1 MSRRGVVNAWE
12 IDMRN
17 LLVIGLLVM
26 PGVLFAQDNAKQTLS
41 YSFGELR
48 YVDIDNG
55 GDGFELGGSF
65 QFSKNWFG
73 VASLASF
80 DFGNSVDSTT
90 FEIGAGYV
98 FPFHQDW
105 DIQINARVIRTEVD
119 TPFGGSRNDT
129 GIGALGGLRG
139 LIAPQF
145 EVRGNIHYVNVDES
159 DVFLEVAGDWYFTP
173 KFAAGLSVE
182 FGGDVDLWTL
192 GARYYFK

>member
-1 MSRRGVVNAWE
+1 
-12 IDMRN
+12 MRN

-41 YSFGELR
+41 YSFGEFR
-48 YVDIDNG
+48 YIDIDNG

-65 QFSKNWFG
+65 QFNTNWFG
-73 VASLASF
+73 VASLSSF
-80 DFGNSVDSTT
+80 DLDNNADATT
-90 FEIGAGYV
+90 FEIGGGYI

-105 DIQINARVIRTEVD
+105 DIQVNARLIRTEVD
-119 TPFGGSRNDT
+119 TPFGSVDDT

-145 EVRGNIHYVNVDES
+145 EVRGNVHYVNVDES
-159 DVFLEVAGDWYFTP
+159 DVFLEMAGDWYFTP
-173 KFAAGLSVE
+173 QFAAGLSVE